1 MNSISLEEA
10 RKRLGE
16 EESAELSDEQLQK
29 LIYDLEAIAR
39 ETIKAIH
46 NGEFKPD
53 KPSSIV

>member
-1 MNSISLEEA
+1 MSLEEA
-10 RKRLGE
+10 RKILGK

-39 ETIKAIH
+39 ETIKAIL

-53 KPSSIV
+53 KPPSIV